1 MSATMKC
8 PKCGLV
14 QEWRVVFCNACRAVL
29 VEPVVPGSIA
39 SMDPKLLTWSR
50 QRIIGGLICLLVF
63 ARIAYSQKTPP
74 EIAPKQIEEAS
85 SKRINE
91 KGKAIAERLEAEC
104 NYEKINK
111 NNSDGTVSVSK
122 GIYGTWGRR
131 DWAMFLPKSS
141 WEALSSE
148 EKRDLIDYV
157 SRGWPDGRS
166 VSHIIVGQVIPSP
179 WVKNSNTITID
190 TIVWPYPISAP

>member
-1 MSATMKC
+1 MEATMKC

-14 QEWRVVFCNACRAVL
+14 QERRVVFCKACRAVL

-39 SMDPKLLTWSR
+39 SMDPKLLTWGR
-50 QRIIGGLICLLVF
+50 QRIICGLICLLVF
-63 ARIAYSQKTPP
+63 AWIAYVPKKTPP

-104 NYEKINK
+104 DYWGFDKY
-111 NNSDGTVSVSK
+111 NSDGTVTVFK
-122 GIYGTWGRR
+122 AIYGTWGRSE
-131 DWAMFLPKSS
+131 AMFLPKSS

-148 EKRDLIDYV
+148 EKGDLIDYV
-157 SRGWPDGRS
+157 SRGWPDGHS
-166 VSHIIVGQVIPSP
+166 VSRIIVGQVIPSP
-179 WVKNSNTITID
+179 RSDNLNAITID
-190 TIVWPYPISAP
+190 TVVWP